1 VRIKPDDD
9 LATALEAVG
18 SDDAILEE
26 MIAFDGEISALLAR
40 DAQGNMVH
48 FPVSQNRHENGILA
62 RTVAPAPVIPAI
74 EEAAQSATAALA
86 EAVDLVGLLAVEFF
100 IAADGRLLF
109 NEMAPRPHNS
119 FHWTIEGCATSQF
132 TQLARVLTGLG
143 FGDTTPY
150 GRWQM
155 DNLLG
160 QHLDRVPGLLAD
172 AGNHLHLYGKPEARQ
187 DRKMGHVSRRLGD

>member
-1 VRIKPDDD
+1 
-9 LATALEAVG
+9 
-18 SDDAILEE
+18 
-26 MIAFDGEISALLAR
+26 
-40 DAQGNMVH
+40 
-48 FPVSQNRHENGILA
+48 
-62 RTVAPAPVIPAI
+62 
-74 EEAAQSATAALA
+74 
-86 EAVDLVGLLAVEFF
+86 
-100 IAADGRLLF
+100 
-109 NEMAPRPHNS
+109 MAPRPHNS
-119 FHWTIEGCATSQF
+119 FHWTIEGCATCQF